1 MNKVHTINIRHSQP
15 MKRIIS
21 QCVKEIV
28 QFKRDRLTVSLAF
41 LLPLAVLLI
50 YGFAIRL
57 EIKNIGLAVVDY
69 DNSPLSR
76 SYIER
81 LFATNQFKPAPWVGN
96 VPTFDAKIT
105 TKSKHYIDSLDKGI
119 AKALVIISPD
129 FASRIKAAKSANIQ
143 VIIDGTDVANARVIK
158 NSIRATNQFF
168 LKSSGL
174 QPGVKLISTETR
186 IWFNPG
192 RKEALYIVP
201 GTFAIVLA
209 IYPPL
214 LAAIA
219 TVKEKEQGT
228 IIQTYASS
236 LTASELLLGKSLAY
250 SIIGLG
256 EAIFIIAIGCF
267 IWGLNFAGDPTPLII
282 GTPIFLFSSIQLG
295 ILIGVKTRTQ
305 SAAVQGVATVKF
317 MTAMLLSGFIFP
329 LSNIPFPLSLISYI
343 VPARYYLA
351 LTRDAFVRGTGWF
364 GVWYNI
370 PILLLLGIV
379 EFMLAWQTIRRMQLQ
394 D

>member
-1 MNKVHTINIRHSQP
+1 
-15 MKRIIS
+15 MKRILN
-21 QCVKEIV
+21 QCQKEFV
-28 QFKRDRLTVSLAF
+28 QFQRDKLTVALAF

-57 EIKNIGLAVVDY
+57 EIKNIGLAVIDY

-81 LFATNQFKPAPWVGN
+81 LFATNQFQLVPWIGKLPAPELAN
-96 VPTFDAKIT
+96 KPTNN
-105 TKSKHYIDSLDKGI
+105 SHNIDSIDRGI
-119 AKALVIISPD
+119 ARGAVIIPPD
-129 FASRIKAAKSANIQ
+129 FADHIQANKPTNIQ

-158 NSIRATNQFF
+158 NSIRAANQFF
-168 LKSSGL
+168 LKSSGIES
-174 QPGVKLISTETR
+174 GIKLISADTR
-186 IWFNPG
+186 TWFNPG
-192 RKEALYIVP
+192 RKEAFYIVP

-228 IIQTYASS
+228 ILQTYASS
-236 LTASELLLGKSLAY
+236 LTATELLLGKSLAY
-250 SIIGLG
+250 SIIGLL

-267 IWGLNFAGDPTPLII
+267 IWGLGFAGNPTPLIV
-282 GTPIFLFSSIQLG
+282 GTPIFLFTSIQLG
-295 ILIGVKTRTQ
+295 ILIGVKTKTQ

-329 LSNIPFPLSLISYI
+329 LTNIPFPLSLISYF
-343 VPARYYLA
+343 VPARYYLN
-351 LTRDAFVRGTGWF
+351 LTRDAFVRGTGWL

-370 PILLLLGIV
+370 PILLLLGIA
-379 EFMLAWQTIRRMQLQ
+379 EFLLAWQTIRRMQLQ

>member
-1 MNKVHTINIRHSQP
+1 
-15 MKRIIS
+15 MKRILN
-21 QCVKEIV
+21 QCQKELV
-28 QFKRDRLTVSLAF
+28 QFKRDKLTVALAF
-41 LLPLAVLLI
+41 ILPLAVLLI

-57 EIKNIGLAVVDY
+57 EIKNIALAVIDY
-69 DNSPLSR
+69 DNSPLSH

-81 LFATNQFKPAPWVGN
+81 LFATNQFKPAPWIGKL
-96 VPTFDAKIT
+96 PISEST
-105 TKSKHYIDSLDKGI
+105 TKIAMIKHNIDSIDKGI
-119 AKALVIISPD
+119 ARAAVIIPPD
-129 FASRIKAAKSANIQ
+129 FTDNIKAEKPTDIQ
-143 VIIDGTDVANARVIK
+143 VIVDGTDVANARVIK
-158 NSIRATNQFF
+158 NSVLATNQFF
-168 LKSSGL
+168 LTSNSI
-174 QPGVKLISTETR
+174 QSGVKLISSDTR

-192 RKEALYIVP
+192 RKEAFYIVP

-228 IIQTYASS
+228 ILQTYASS
-236 LTASELLLGKSLAY
+236 LTAIELLLGKSLAY
-250 SIIGLG
+250 SVIGIF
-256 EAIFIIAIGCF
+256 EAVFIIAIGCF
-267 IWGLNFAGDPTPLII
+267 IWGLGFAGDPTPLII
-282 GTPIFLFSSIQLG
+282 GTPIFLFTSIQLG
-295 ILIGVKTRTQ
+295 ILIGVKTKTQ

-329 LSNIPFPLSLISYI
+329 LTNIPFPLSLISYF
-343 VPARYYLA
+343 VPARYYLN

-370 PILLLLGIV
+370 PILLLLGIA
-379 EFMLAWQTIRRMQLQ
+379 EFLLAWQTIRRMQLQ

>member
-1 MNKVHTINIRHSQP
+1 
-15 MKRIIS
+15 MKRILN
-21 QCVKEIV
+21 QCQKELV
-28 QFKRDRLTVSLAF
+28 QFKRDKLTVALAF
-41 LLPLAVLLI
+41 FLPLAVLLI

-57 EIKNIGLAVVDY
+57 EIKNIGLAIVDY

-81 LFATNQFKPAPWVGN
+81 LFATNQFKPAPWIGN
-96 VPTFDAKIT
+96 LPVSELATKPT
-105 TKSKHYIDSLDKGI
+105 TKKQNIDSIDRGI
-119 AKALVIISPD
+119 ARAVVIIPPEFSD
-129 FASRIKAAKSANIQ
+129 QIKGNKSTNIQ
-143 VIIDGTDVANARVIK
+143 VIVDGTDVANARVIK
-158 NSIRATNQFF
+158 NSISATNQFF
-168 LKSSGL
+168 LQSSGI
-174 QPGVKLISTETR
+174 QTGITLISSDTR

-192 RKEALYIVP
+192 RKEAFYIVP

-228 IIQTYASS
+228 ILQTYASS
-236 LTASELLLGKSLAY
+236 LTATELLLGKSLAY
-250 SIIGLG
+250 SIIGIF
-256 EAIFIIAIGCF
+256 EAIFIITIGCLV
-267 IWGLNFAGDPTPLII
+267 WGLGFAGDPTPLIV
-282 GTPIFLFSSIQLG
+282 GTPIFLFTSIQLG
-295 ILIGVKTRTQ
+295 VLIGVKTKTQ

-329 LSNIPFPLSLISYI
+329 LTNIPFPLSVISYF
-343 VPARYYLA
+343 VPARYYLN

-379 EFMLAWQTIRRMQLQ
+379 EFFFAWQTIRQMQLQ